1 MIGRGF
7 DHLISLGQNHGLQN
21 IHYLSNVSHLHPV
34 GMTMKNIKSSSS
46 NQSISHRVLLK
57 KESGL
62 GAGLHF
68 GPDSPLVDQQSNV
81 FLRIVLIHGCSMLRN
96 QIIHTQT
103 LRQSFYV
110 KGFVETGG
118 RRFVTPVAGSNG
130 IVVYRQGLHITVC
143 IFHHHIGPA
152 HIKAIG
158 TTANTLKFTLTILAG
173 IQGVLTQEVG
183 IVLGRHIAT
192 TAPTLITYTQKLNV
206 PGGFT
211 TILSTPVGHRY
222 IVVRNHIL
230 YPLYH
235 FLYGTTAHVGRNVGI
250 CTNHFT
256 KIQEFMCTKTVVL
269 NGTSPK
275 NILNLRPFRNGTY
288 IIFPMIGVGKAA
300 ARPTK
305 HRYLKFFKR
314 LQNILPITVLIRNV
328 GIGTYPNAIINTS
341 PQVFSKLPVDVFV
354 NDLLGTVK
362 IEFHGV
368 GLTLSRK
375 AQAKQACKG
384 QQQACFHNFGFK
396 STFGT
401 I

>member
-46 NQSISHRVLLK
+46 NQSIAHGVLLK
-57 KESGL
+57 QESGL
-62 GAGLHF
+62 GAGLYF
-68 GPDSPLVDQQSNV
+68 GPDSPLVDQQSNI

-96 QIIHTQT
+96 QIVHTQT

-110 KGFVETGG
+110 KGFVEIGG

-130 IVVYRQGLHITVC
+130 IVVHRQSIHVAMC
-143 IFHHHIGPA
+143 VFHYHIGPA
-152 HIKAIG
+152 YIKAIG
-158 TTANTLKFTLTILAG
+158 TTANTLKLTLPILTRV
-173 IQGVLTQEVG
+173 QGVLTQEVR
-183 IVLGRHIAT
+183 IILGRHIAT

-222 IVVRNHIL
+222 IVVRNHIFN
-230 YPLYH
+230 PFHH

-269 NGTSPK
+269 NGTSPE

-288 IIFPMIGVGKAA
+288 TIFPMIGVGKAA

-305 HRYLKFFKR
+305 HRYLKFFNR
-314 LQNILPITVLIRNV
+314 LQNILPITVPIRIV
-328 GIGTYPNAIINTS
+328 RIATYPKTVVTS
-341 PQVFSKLPVDVFV
+341 ATQMLCKLSVDVFV
-354 NDLLGTVK
+354 DYLLCSIK
-362 IEFHGV
+362 IERHAV
-368 GLTLSRK
+368 VLTV
-375 AQAKQACKG
+375 
-384 QQQACFHNFGFK
+384 H
-396 STFGT
+396 
-401 I
+401 